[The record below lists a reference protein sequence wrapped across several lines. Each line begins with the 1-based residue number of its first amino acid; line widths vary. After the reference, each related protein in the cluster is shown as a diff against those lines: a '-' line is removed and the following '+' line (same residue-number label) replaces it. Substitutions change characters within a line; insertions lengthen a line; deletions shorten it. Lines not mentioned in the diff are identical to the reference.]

1 MNFSYLDVIII
12 FLYIIGVAAFGIIK
26 GGRQKSARD
35 YFLSEKAIPW
45 WAVCFAVVAT
55 ETSALT
61 FISVPGIAYVSNLNF
76 LQIAAGYIIGRII
89 VSYLLLPKYFEGELL
104 TAYAYLEKRFGAKTK
119 NFASSVFMITR
130 VFADGVR
137 LYATAIP
144 LAIILKGYNL
154 FTNVP
159 DWQVYSISII
169 IMAVVTLVYTY
180 TGGVRAVIWTDVIQM
195 FIYIGG
201 GILALI
207 VLINII
213 PLNFSESVSQLSA
226 KGKLNFINFSFEN
239 FFSKPYTFIASLLGG
254 IFLSMA
260 SHGTDQLIVQ
270 RLLTTESLK
279 QSQKALITSGFI
291 VFLQFA
297 MFLFAGSLLYVFFG
311 GAEMKS
317 DEVFPKFIIHNMPTG
332 ISGIIIAG
340 LLAAAMSTLSGSISA
355 LSSTLVGDIYKPY
368 FGKEKTADGSARRET
383 QLLHVSKITAFLW
396 TVILV
401 LSAFIFM
408 NSNQAVVEL
417 GLTIASFTY
426 GGLLGTFLL
435 GIFFRNVRQLD
446 AIIGFTAGLLGMI
459 FIIYF
464 TKIAWTW
471 YIIIGAGF
479 TFLAAGISNISRN
492 IQTRGPR

>member
-1 MNFSYLDVIII
+1 MNFSSLDVIII
-12 FLYIIGVAAFGIIK
+12 ILYLIGVAVFGILK
-26 GGRQKSARD
+26 GGKQKTAKD

-61 FISVPGIAYVSNLNF
+61 FISIPGIAYVSNLNF
-76 LQIAAGYIIGRII
+76 LQIAIGYIIGRVI
-89 VSYLLLPKYFEGELL
+89 VSWFLLPKYFEGELL
-104 TAYAYLEKRFGAKTK
+104 TAYTYLGKRFGAKTK
-119 NFASSVFMITR
+119 NFASSVFMVTR

-144 LAIILKGYNL
+144 IAIIFKGYNL
-154 FTNVP
+154 FSGTP
-159 DWQVYSISII
+159 DWQIYSIAI
-169 IMAVVTLVYTY
+169 IMMAAITLVYTY
-180 TGGVRAVIWTDVIQM
+180 LGGVRAVIWTDVIQM

-201 GILALI
+201 GILAVI
-207 VLINII
+207 VLTGLI
-213 PLNFSESVSQLSA
+213 PGSFGDILSGLSQ
-226 KGKLNFINFSFEN
+226 KGKLEFFNFYWAGD
-239 FFSKPYTFIASLLGG
+239 FFSKPYTLIASVLGG

-279 QSQKALITSGFI
+279 KSQKALIWSGII
-291 VFLQFA
+291 VFFQFA
-297 MFLFAGSLLYVFFG
+297 LFLVVGSMLYVFFG
-311 GAEMKS
+311 GEVMKS
-317 DEVFPKFIIHNMPTG
+317 DEVFPKFIIQHMPTG

-368 FGKEKTADGSARRET
+368 WGKNKTDSQMLT
-383 QLLHVSKITAFLW
+383 VSR
-396 TVILV
+396 VIALV
-401 LSAFIFM
+401 WAGILILSAFLFM
-408 NSNQAVVEL
+408 NSNKAVVEL

-435 GIFFRNVRQLD
+435 GVFFSKVKQTD
-446 AIIGFTAGLLGMI
+446 AIVGFTAGILGMV

-471 YIIIGAGF
+471 YTLIGVIF
-479 TFLAAGISNISRN
+479 TIVTANISK
-492 IQTRGPR
+492 IFTTQKT

>member
-12 FLYIIGVAAFGIIK
+12 IVYLIGVAAFGILK

-61 FISVPGIAYVSNLNF
+61 FISIPGLAYVSNFNF
-76 LQIAAGYIIGRII
+76 LQLALGYIIGRII
-89 VSYLLLPKYFEGELL
+89 VSYLFLPKYFEGELL
-104 TAYAYLEKRFGAKTK
+104 TAYAYLDKRFGAKTK

-144 LAIILKGYNL
+144 LAIILKGFNI
-154 FTNVP
+154 FTGVP
-159 DWQVYSISII
+159 DWQIYSISII
-169 IMAVVTLVYTY
+169 VITAVTLVYTY
-180 TGGVRAVIWTDVIQM
+180 LGGVRAVIWTDVIQM

-207 VLINII
+207 IL
-213 PLNFSESVSQLSA
+213 SELLPISLTQAVSELSA
-226 KGKLNFINFSFEN
+226 KGKLGFFNFSFQD
-239 FFSKPYTFIASLLGG
+239 FFTKPYTLIGGILGG
-254 IFLSMA
+254 MFLSMA

-270 RLLTTESLK
+270 RLLTTESLRK
-279 QSQKALITSGFI
+279 SQTALITSGFI
-291 VFLQFA
+291 VFVQFA
-297 MFLFAGSLLYVFFG
+297 MFLFVGSLLYVFFS

-317 DEVFPKFIIHNMPTG
+317 DEVFPKFIIQYMPSG

-340 LLAAAMSTLSGSISA
+340 LMAAAMSTLSGSISA

-368 FGKEKTADGSARRET
+368 FGKDKTQE
-383 QLLHVSKITAFLW
+383 QLLKVSK
-396 TVILV
+396 TVALICSGVLI
-401 LSAFIFM
+401 LSAFVFM
-408 NSNQAVVEL
+408 KSDRAVVEL

-435 GIFFRNVRQLD
+435 GIFFPRIKQAA
-446 AIIGFTAGLLGMI
+446 AIAGFASAISGMVL
-459 FIIYF
+459 IIYF

-471 YIIIGAGF
+471 YVVIGVGITFVVAII
-479 TFLAAGISNISRN
+479 AALLHRIVEK
-492 IQTRGPR
+492 T

>member
-1 MNFSYLDVIII
+1 MNFSSLDVVIII
-12 FLYIIGVAAFGIIK
+12 LYLIGVAAFGILK
-26 GGRQKSARD
+26 GGRQKTAKD

-61 FISVPGIAYVSNLNF
+61 FISVPGIAYVSNLFF
-76 LQIAAGYIIGRII
+76 LQLAIGYIIGRIL
-89 VSYLLLPKYFEGELL
+89 VSIFLLPKYFEGELL
-104 TAYAYLEKRFGAKTK
+104 TAYAYLERRFGAKVK

-144 LAIILKGYNL
+144 VAIIFKGYNI
-154 FTNVP
+154 FPDTP
-159 DWQVYSISII
+159 DWQIYSISII
-169 IMAVVTLVYTY
+169 LMAAITLVYTY
-180 TGGVRAVIWTDVIQM
+180 LGGVRAVIWTDVLQM

-201 GILALI
+201 GVLALF
-207 VLINII
+207 VLGSLI
-213 PLNFSESVSQLSA
+213 PGSFADAVSQASRQDKLAFLNFT
-226 KGKLNFINFSFEN
+226 FSGN
-239 FFSKPYTFIASLLGG
+239 FFSQPYTFIASVLGG
-254 IFLSMA
+254 MFLSMA

-279 QSQKALITSGFI
+279 KSQKALVWSGII
-291 VFLQFA
+291 VFVQFA
-297 MFLFAGSLLYVFFG
+297 LFLFVGSLLFIFFG
-311 GAEMKS
+311 GEQMKS
-317 DEVFPKFIIHNMPTG
+317 DEVFPKFIIQYMPSG

-368 FGKEKTADGSARRET
+368 WGKDKSESR
-383 QLLHVSKITAFLW
+383 LLTVSRVVALLW
-396 TVILV
+396 AVVLI
-401 LSAFIFM
+401 LSAFLFM
-408 NSNQAVVEL
+408 NSNKAVVEL

-435 GIFFRNVRQLD
+435 GIFFKRTKQSD
-446 AIIGFTAGLLGMI
+446 AIIGFAAGILGMV
-459 FIIYF
+459 FVIYF

-471 YIIIGAGF
+471 YTLIGVIF
-479 TFLAAGISNISRN
+479 TVAAANAAVVFKTK
-492 IQTRGPR
+492 QPKT